1 MPEFGKEEF
10 VIYSEPVLIV
20 EVTPPICGDQGIK
33 YESVGDQG
41 TGTILDVCCGDSGGC
56 WY

>member
-1 MPEFGKEEF
+1 MPEFGKEKF
-10 VIYSEPVLIV
+10 VIYSEPVLI
-20 EVTPPICGDQGIK
+20 EVTPIWGDCGIK

-41 TGTILDVCCGDSGGC
+41 STLDVCCGDSSGG

>member
-41 TGTILDVCCGDSGGC
+41 STILDVCCGDSGGC